1 LFFWIRGVRPGEEHG
16 KDEDLD
22 EGEKS
27 RLVLSVLS
35 CNLLIS
41 LEKDTVR
48 TVLFVLSRFINVFN
62 DLAPGTSGQSSATL
76 YG

>member
-1 LFFWIRGVRPGEEHG
+1 MGEEHG
-16 KDEDLD
+16 KD

>member
-1 LFFWIRGVRPGEEHG
+1 MGEEHG
-16 KDEDLD
+16 KDE
-22 EGEKS
+22 GEKS
-27 RLVLSVLS
+27 RFVLSVLS
-35 CNLLIS
+35 HNPLIS

-48 TVLFVLSRFINVFN
+48 TVLFVLSRFFCVFN